1 MKHASQAVLLLVVLF
16 LFLMPGLAG
25 AHCDTL
31 DGPVVATAKAALEK
45 GDVTP
50 ILKWVQKGD
59 EREIRE
65 LFKRTILVR
74 SKGKDAQ
81 ELADRYFFETLVRI
95 HRAGEGAP
103 YTGLKPAGQVE
114 PSIAAADK
122 AIETG
127 SVDGLVKMMT
137 DAATAGLR
145 QRYTAVRE
153 SKKHAEESIEAG
165 RKYVA
170 AYVDFTH
177 YVEKL
182 EQAAASSGHHQ
193 AHADGAPQKDAHQAG
208 DHHEASPQPSVKHE
222 AHKDHH

>member
-1 MKHASQAVLLLVVLF
+1 MKHVVQSILLMVVLF
-16 LFLMPGLAG
+16 LVLTPGRAQ

-31 DGPVVATAKAALEK
+31 DGPVIATAKAALEK

-50 ILKWVQKGD
+50 VLKWVQQGD
-59 EREIRE
+59 EAEIRD
-65 LFKRTILVR
+65 LFKKTVVVR
-74 SKGKDAQ
+74 SKGKDAR

-127 SVDGLVKMMT
+127 SVDGLVKMIS
-137 DAATAGLR
+137 DAASAGVR
-145 QRYTAVRE
+145 QRHSAVRE
-153 SKKHAEESIEAG
+153 ARKHADESVESG
-165 RKYVA
+165 RRYVA

-182 EQAAASSGHHQ
+182 EQAAASG
-193 AHADGAPQKDAHQAG
+193 G
-208 DHHEASPQPSVKHE
+208 HHEAHTDPAHDGHKTPAPSGQE
-222 AHKDHH
+222 HKDHHQ